1 MTQIS
6 KVIFKSEK
14 KKTKISTDD
23 VFNSSEK
30 AVRLAREIYEVE
42 ELDVNCFE
50 AVFCLFFNRQGK
62 AMSYLKVSEG
72 GLSSSIIDVK
82 KIAKAALDVFAH
94 SVIMFHN
101 HPSGNLKPSKED
113 IGATEKVKIALNLFD
128 VQLLDHLILTDEESF
143 SFNDEGLIY

>member
-1 MTQIS
+1 MAQIS

-14 KKTKISTDD
+14 KKTSISTDE

-30 AVRLAREIYEVE
+30 VVRLAREIYEVE

-82 KIAKAALDVFAH
+82 KIAKATLDVFAH

-113 IGATEKVKIALNLFD
+113 IGTEKVKSALNLFD
-128 VQLLDHLILTDEESF
+128 VRLLDHLILTDEESF
-143 SFNDEGLIY
+143 SFSDEGIFY